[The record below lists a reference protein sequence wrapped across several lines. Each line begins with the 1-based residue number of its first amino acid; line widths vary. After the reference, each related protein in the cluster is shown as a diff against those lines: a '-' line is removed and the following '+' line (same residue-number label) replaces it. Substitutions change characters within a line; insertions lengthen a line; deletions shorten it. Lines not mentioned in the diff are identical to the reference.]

1 MMPSYTRTIVEATRR
16 YEAWLRSQI
25 DIVEGDIRKKH
36 RKMAHDPFTFLRAT
50 FYRWLELWPQL
61 CETLTD
67 APTILA
73 VGDLHVENF
82 GTWRDEE
89 GRLIW
94 GINDVDD
101 ACELPYLHD
110 LVRLTTSAHLAL
122 EAGHLD
128 ISLREACETV
138 IDGYRSSLE
147 RGGRP
152 IVLAERH
159 RWLREIAV
167 AELRD
172 PAGFWEELQNL
183 PSKATAAPRELQ
195 MALPT
200 GATKITTVPRAAGV
214 GSLGRQRF
222 ASVASLGA
230 AFVAR
235 EAKAL
240 APSALVF
247 LTGIEEDPLRRQS
260 LVQGAVRVPDP
271 FLRFHP
277 QWMIRRLAPDCL
289 KVELGQFPTRRQDK
303 RLLRAMGWETA
314 NMHLATGKPRK
325 LLKDLDRRSKRWLQ
339 NAVTVMSR
347 AVRNDWRLWK
357 KHTRKS

>member
-1 MMPSYTRTIVEATRR
+1 MPSQHRTILEATRQ
-16 YEAWLRSQI
+16 YEGWLRSQI
-25 DIVEGDIRKKH
+25 AVVEADFRKKH

-61 CETLTD
+61 CEDLTD
-67 APTILA
+67 APKILA

-101 ACELPYLHD
+101 ACELPYLQD

-122 EAGHLD
+122 EEGHLD
-128 ISLREACETV
+128 ISLRQACDAV
-138 IDGYRSSLE
+138 LDGYRSSLE
-147 RGGRP
+147 KGGRP

-172 PAGFWEELQNL
+172 PAGFWEELQGL
-183 PSKATAAPRELQ
+183 PSKAASAPRELL

-200 GATKITTVPRAAGV
+200 GAATIKTVARAAGV

-222 ASVASLGA
+222 ASVAWLGA

-247 LTGIEEDPLRRQS
+247 LTGIQEDPLRRLA
-260 LVQGAVRVPDP
+260 LVERAVRVPDP
-271 FLRFHP
+271 FLRF
-277 QWMIRRLAPDCL
+277 QRRWMIRRLAPDCL
-289 KVELGQFPTRRQDK
+289 KVELGQFPTRRQDQ
-303 RLLRAMGWETA
+303 RLLRAMGWETG
-314 NMHLATGKPRK
+314 NMHLATGKSDK
-325 LLKDLDRRSKRWLQ
+325 LLKDLAHRPKRWLQ
-339 NAVTVMSR
+339 HAVTVMGK
-347 AVRNDWRLWK
+347 AVRKDWKMWRD
-357 KHTRKS
+357 HARKS